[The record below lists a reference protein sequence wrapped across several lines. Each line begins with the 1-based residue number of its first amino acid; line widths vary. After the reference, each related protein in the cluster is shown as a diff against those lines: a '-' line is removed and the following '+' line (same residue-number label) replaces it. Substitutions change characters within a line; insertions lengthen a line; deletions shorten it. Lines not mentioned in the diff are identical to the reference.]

1 MKGDRVA
8 IGGHQAADKQ
18 GIVVVVGVRAWLG
31 ALPGRLSGRLAAGV
45 ERVPFLA
52 GRRAGAEGVY
62 CYLLTVTKGQ
72 EALKKH
78 CISLTYRA

>member
-18 GIVVVVGVRAWLG
+18 GIVVVVGVGCLG
-31 ALPGRLSGRLAAGV
+31 GLAAAGV

-72 EALKKH
+72 EA
-78 CISLTYRA
+78 S